1 MKKILIKI
9 TTLSVYSIA
18 LLWLVDFK
26 FFMLIDLKMILMVLL
41 GTSLLTLGSYKKG
54 FDLNKLLAAARWNA
68 QITGYLVT
76 FFLEFALLSSDYE
89 ADILMYGVAINL
101 RPLLYAL
108 LLNILFTHILE
119 SKKSTIKDIPVTIKQ
134 EYIEGGNLDELFVGA
149 LLTEREVAV
158 ARGILEDL
166 SNKEIGDKLFISEN
180 TVKKHIYN
188 LFKKL
193 EISNREQLKQLL
205 YLRGD
210 K

>member
-9 TTLSVYSIA
+9 TTLSVYGIA

-26 FFMLIDLKMILMVLL
+26 LFSLIDPKMILMVLL

-68 QITGYLVT
+68 QITGYLTT
-76 FFLEFALLSSDYE
+76 FFLEFALLSGDYE
-89 ADILMYGVAINL
+89 PETLMYGVAINL

-119 SKKSTIKDIPVTIKQ
+119 SKKSIIKEFPGAIKLQ
-134 EYIEGGNLDELFVGA
+134 YIEGGKLDELFVGA
-149 LLTEREVAV
+149 HLTDREMAV

-166 SNKEIGDKLFISEN
+166 SNKEIGEKLFISEN

-205 YLRGD
+205 YIRD
-210 K
+210 S